1 MSLPVTGRAGAT
13 APSLD
18 ETVATQGAAPPL
30 PNAPGIRTLAAPERN
45 TLSQAPAAS
54 PGANSPREVPTGRVD
69 YYRRR
74 EEDFRARNPG
84 VQPPPYYLQY
94 GDKYVRAFS
103 ALGPEQL
110 SLAGLEWRDKAL
122 KLLQVEMEKARR
134 EDGLEFAKLE
144 RQPEDFRKFAYKT
157 HVTAYLEAGLL
168 SLSTQDLTTI
178 LTTPDLQDLLNK
190 DGLEQIL
197 EVLDRVGSK
206 DVATIVNA
214 TSSQVRQELQDQAE
228 RMDRE
233 VKSFMYQ
240 RWWDGGMH

>member
-18 ETVATQGAAPPL
+18 ETAATQGAAPPS
-30 PNAPGIRTLAAPERN
+30 PNALGARTLAAPERN

-54 PGANSPREVPTGRVD
+54 PGTNSPREVPTGRMD
-69 YYRRR
+69 YYRQRA
-74 EEDFRARNPG
+74 EDFRARNPG
-84 VQPPPYYLQY
+84 MQPPPYYLQY
-94 GDKYVRAFS
+94 GDKYVQAFA
-103 ALGPEQL
+103 ALGPGQL

-122 KLLQVEMEKARR
+122 KLLQVEMEKARVASGS
-134 EDGLEFAKLE
+134 DFAELE
-144 RQPEDFRKFAYKT
+144 RHPEDFRKFAYKT

-197 EVLDRVGSK
+197 EVLDQVGSK

-228 RMDRE
+228 RMERE

-240 RWWDGGMH
+240 RWWDGGRH

>member
-1 MSLPVTGRAGAT
+1 MSLPVTGRAGAI

-18 ETVATQGAAPPL
+18 ETAATQGAAPPS
-30 PNAPGIRTLAAPERN
+30 PNAPGARTLAAPGRN
-45 TLSQAPAAS
+45 TLCQAPAAS

-84 VQPPPYYLQY
+84 MQPPAYYLQY

-110 SLAGLEWRDKAL
+110 SLDGLKWRDKAL
-122 KLLQVEMEKARR
+122 KLLQVEMEKARV
-134 EDGLEFAKLE
+134 DNGCKFAELE
-144 RQPEDFRKFAYKT
+144 RHPEDFREFAYST
-157 HVTAYLEAGLL
+157 HVTAYLDAGLL
-168 SLSTQDLTTI
+168 SLSTQDLTAI

-190 DGLEQIL
+190 DGLAQIL
-197 EVLDRVGSK
+197 KVLDRVGSK
-206 DVATIVNA
+206 DVATIVSA
-214 TSSQVRQELQDQAE
+214 TSSQVRQALQDQAD

-233 VKSFMYQ
+233 MKSFMYQ
-240 RWWDGGMH
+240 RWWDGGRH